1 MRKYPTDP
9 FGRRGGLLLQPDK
22 ENLMSK
28 TIKVALAGAGAFGI
42 KHLDGIK
49 NIDGVEVVS
58 LISRDL
64 AKTQEVAD
72 KYGIQHVTTDLAD
85 SLALPEVDAV
95 ILCTPTQMHASQ
107 AIACM
112 KAGKHVQVEIPMCDI
127 LKEGEEVLKVQKET
141 GLVAMVGHT
150 RRFNPSHQWVHK
162 KITAGE
168 FNIQQMDVQTYFFRR
183 TNMNALGQP
192 RSWTDH
198 LLWHHAAHTVDL
210 FAYQCGSPIVQANAI
225 QGPIHPT
232 LGIAMDMSIQLKAA
246 NGAICTLSL
255 SFNNDGPLG
264 TFFRYIGDTA
274 TYIARYDDL
283 VNGKEEKID
292 VSKVDVSMNGI
303 ELQDREFFAAIREG
317 REPNSSVAQVLPC
330 YQVLHQLE
338 QQLNA

>member
-1 MRKYPTDP
+1 M
-9 FGRRGGLLLQPDK
+9 
-22 ENLMSK
+22 

-42 KHLDGIK
+42 KHLDGIR
-49 NIDGVEVVS
+49 NIADVEVIS
-58 LISRDL
+58 LIGRDL

-72 KYGIQHVTTDLAD
+72 KYGIKHVTNNLAE
-85 SLALPEVDAV
+85 SLKIQELDAV

-107 AIACM
+107 SRACLE
-112 KAGKHVQVEIPMCDI
+112 AGKHVQVEIPLCDI
-127 LKEGEEVLKVQKET
+127 LKEGEEVVALQKQT
-141 GLVAMVGHT
+141 GLVAMCGHT
-150 RRFNPSHQWVHK
+150 RRFNPSHQWVNK
-162 KITAGE
+162 KIKAGE

-210 FAYQCGSPIVQANAI
+210 FAYQAGSPIVQANAL
-225 QGPIHPT
+225 QGPIHPN

-264 TFFRYIGDTA
+264 TFFRYIGDTG

-283 VNGKEEKID
+283 FTGKDEQID

-317 REPNSSVAQVLPC
+317 REPNASVAQVLPC

>member
-1 MRKYPTDP
+1 
-9 FGRRGGLLLQPDK
+9 
-22 ENLMSK
+22 MSK
-28 TIKVALAGAGAFGI
+28 HIRVALAGAGAFGI

-64 AKTQEVAD
+64 DKTREVAAQ
-72 KYGIQHVTTDLAD
+72 YGIPHVTTELAD
-85 SLALPEVDAV
+85 SLALKEVDAV

-107 AIACM
+107 TLACLQ
-112 KAGKHVQVEIPMCDI
+112 AGKHVQVEIPLCDV
-127 LKEGEEVLKVQKET
+127 LKEGEEVLALQQKT
-141 GLVAMVGHT
+141 GKVAMVGHT
-150 RRFNPSHQWVHK
+150 RRFNPSHQYVHQ
-162 KITAGE
+162 KIKAGE

-210 FAYQCGSPIVQANAI
+210 FAYQAGSPIVQAHAV
-225 QGPIHPT
+225 QGPIHKE
-232 LGIAMDMSIQLKAA
+232 LGIAMDMSIQLQAA

-283 VNGKEEKID
+283 VQTHSKGPETPVD
-292 VSKVDVSMNGI
+292 VSQVDVSMNGI

-317 REPNSSVAQVLPC
+317 REPNSSIAQVLPC
-330 YQVLHQLE
+330 YRVLHQLE
-338 QQLNA
+338 QQLQPA